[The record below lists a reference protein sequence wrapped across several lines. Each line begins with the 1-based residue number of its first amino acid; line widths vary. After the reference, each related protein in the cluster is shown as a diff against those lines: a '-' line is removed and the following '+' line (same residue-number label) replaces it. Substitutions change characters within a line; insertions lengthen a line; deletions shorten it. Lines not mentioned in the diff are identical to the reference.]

1 MLQNHNKQLNI
12 FILQKLNSKRSENII
27 DSIKNT
33 QRLFILIDHNASD
46 NIKNRINNRLNN
58 LGLTNIQVNIIAP
71 KYEKLTTIFNE
82 YQEEQSNFN
91 PEHLTNRIISGL

>member
-1 MLQNHNKQLNI
+1 MLQNHNKQLNM

-27 DSIKNT
+27 DGIKNT

-82 YQEEQSNFN
+82 YQEEQSNFDS
-91 PEHLTNRIISGL
+91 EHLTNRIISEL